1 MIATLPDR
9 ETSSVYVSA
18 SSSELPIRQPATPCP
33 DFGIIHMLHRGQ
45 EQIPIAH
52 KDAEGKF
59 HDLFTL
65 PAWDAPRIFPEI
77 APYLMR
83 DSFFTINGFW
93 LPNGRL
99 KSDYSFTTCRGNRGK
114 LLRPY
119 RQRRAE
125 YLQRINAIHVDID
138 CSDAGINPARAI
150 CELMEMQNA
159 GHLPKISVYQKS
171 GRGVWAFWLIRDRQ
185 FSDRGQQ
192 ATRQAVCM
200 AKLLNKTVQK
210 RLSHLGSDPQAMD
223 LTRITRVPGS
233 LNTKSDTNVEYFTR
247 SDACGNIAA
256 YTLDEIMT
264 FFNLSIS
271 QKAPSDGKG
280 LVAVPKGLNPRQ
292 GAKARWQKEVER
304 FRTLWKHRGVFREGV
319 RAAAVYLHYTFLR
332 QHKKYSD
339 ISDQQVKDEMDSL
352 FKCLEK
358 VDGTKVTD
366 ASVKGKSRIYSR
378 SDFDRQLKTES
389 DAIPSHEMISQ
400 QLKITEVES
409 RLTGWPEFGSVPELS
424 RDNKQAMRRQLLRS
438 WYVDGGEP
446 APSCRMI
453 AERIS
458 RTDIRL
464 KCAHRTISDDINVV
478 MGPVTEPLC
487 NFKANRGESQQSGS
501 GDTAGLQS
509 ATIQPA
515 RQTERNLGICSMS

>member
-1 MIATLPDR
+1 
-9 ETSSVYVSA
+9 
-18 SSSELPIRQPATPCP
+18 
-33 DFGIIHMLHRGQ
+33 MLHRGQ